1 MNTSVIY
8 FSKTGHSKKLAEAIG
23 KELEIPVTNINTNGK
38 IKEADL
44 LFVVGGI
51 YAGKSA
57 PEMIK
62 YISSLDNSQ
71 VKRVALITSCTSK
84 TTKQDMIREILE
96 KKGIDVLS
104 DEFVCQGSFL
114 FFGLGHP
121 STADIEKAVSFAK
134 EQLFL

>member
-1 MNTSVIY
+1 MNSSVIY

-23 KELEIPVTNINTNGK
+23 KEINIPVTNINTNEK

-44 LFVVGGI
+44 LFIVGGI

-71 VKRVALITSCTSK
+71 GEKGGTDNFLHDQNYKARYDSG
-84 TTKQDMIREILE
+84 DIR
-96 KKGIDVLS
+96 KKGYR
-104 DEFVCQGSFL
+104 C
-114 FFGLGHP
+114 
-121 STADIEKAVSFAK
+121 T
-134 EQLFL
+134 